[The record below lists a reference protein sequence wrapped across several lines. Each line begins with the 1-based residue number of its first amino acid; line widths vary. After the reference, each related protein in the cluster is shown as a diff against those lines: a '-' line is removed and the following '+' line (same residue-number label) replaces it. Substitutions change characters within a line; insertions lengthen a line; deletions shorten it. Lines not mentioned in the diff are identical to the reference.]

1 MPIKDDYVCKPA
13 TGVRFNGSKPS
24 YCGPSYPEPVF
35 SFNSALSPPTFAP
48 ESIMRVL
55 INSIDALPFS
65 ECGSIKHKLLVEE
78 LCTFV
83 EDIDSIHYDR
93 GGESLRSKL
102 MKLVDGFNHWAPK
115 PPMRSFKLKSII
127 GPPGVHAVIEAPS
140 DLSRPLV
147 FYYPLKGEI
156 SIEKAFF
163 TIGSAAYPVR
173 YESVWKAL
181 TDSKAE
187 DIWKLYKAAEQI
199 LVGEA
204 RESSKT
210 RPYICRK
217 EKLLLDLHHR
227 GLSLNVEPIWT
238 GFEEQFL
245 NTCTSLRSIQTT
257 IERSDEFLPE
267 SCYKF
272 DFENCGGWEAYRFC
286 RFMRQIVVP
295 IEQTVGIISGEKVA
309 IKPLLWDPHQNYD
322 SLRKKTTWGLY
333 PTYLEWDEN
342 TESFTGAI
350 KLASNF
356 PERTHV
362 DVRCDIYSRTS
373 ETLPGGVRFETILKS
388 FITLRVY
395 VPAYKAP
402 GATPTKRLDDSL
414 LPVDEYEKNSTLD
427 QIVQHKAYKFLQ
439 SSSHVPMKL
448 TVFGAQDEQTSV
460 LSEHGSSRIDHDK
473 QIPICPVIS
482 GGYGGTSPMFKQRKI
497 KHESEGILSLRWDPE
512 QWLSII
518 FRVEPEGG
526 VEWRSISNWEVMSE
540 KSESDLSESDDSVEK
555 DEESLENN
563 LEQIQYV
570 GYPVCARKL
579 KCRSGYQ
586 VYEDISA
593 IFNELPSVK
602 VQSIVT
608 NKPSSFGSAIFSAD
622 AEMKDRMLENENFFE
637 GHGYLGLGI
646 EKQRCI
652 QWRKLTLPKILRSL
666 RTFHDDIEDVITISV
681 HIGKKGGYNL
691 QEVKRIAKAII
702 IFGDLFDYTKIMR
715 DESEQPMSPDFGSS
729 RHNPYSQGFTTV
741 EQVDLIDKA
750 TSLSDVTKIMNP
762 EYHDVEEYRFNFSK
776 LKSQGTIVWT
786 HSISKTVIDGST
798 GLIAGMLSISTAAM
812 SLEDACFAEL
822 AKHEA
827 TWDNLSLLL
836 ENDKKG
842 IARLSL
848 NTDEN
853 NTPRAQN

>member
-1 MPIKDDYVCKPA
+1 
-13 TGVRFNGSKPS
+13 
-24 YCGPSYPEPVF
+24 
-35 SFNSALSPPTFAP
+35 
-48 ESIMRVL
+48 
-55 INSIDALPFS
+55 
-65 ECGSIKHKLLVEE
+65 
-78 LCTFV
+78 
-83 EDIDSIHYDR
+83 
-93 GGESLRSKL
+93 
-102 MKLVDGFNHWAPK
+102 
-115 PPMRSFKLKSII
+115 
-127 GPPGVHAVIEAPS
+127 
-140 DLSRPLV
+140 
-147 FYYPLKGEI
+147 
-156 SIEKAFF
+156 
-163 TIGSAAYPVR
+163 
-173 YESVWKAL
+173 
-181 TDSKAE
+181 
-187 DIWKLYKAAEQI
+187 
-199 LVGEA
+199 
-204 RESSKT
+204 
-210 RPYICRK
+210 
-217 EKLLLDLHHR
+217 
-227 GLSLNVEPIWT
+227 LNVEPVWT

-402 GATPTKRLDDSL
+402 RATPTKRLDDSL
-414 LPVDEYEKNSTLD
+414 LSVDEYEKNSTLD

-579 KCRSGYQ
+579 KC
-586 VYEDISA
+586 
-593 IFNELPSVK
+593 L
-602 VQSIVT
+602 
-608 NKPSSFGSAIFSAD
+608 
-622 AEMKDRMLENENFFE
+622 
-637 GHGYLGLGI
+637 
-646 EKQRCI
+646 
-652 QWRKLTLPKILRSL
+652 
-666 RTFHDDIEDVITISV
+666 
-681 HIGKKGGYNL
+681 
-691 QEVKRIAKAII
+691 
-702 IFGDLFDYTKIMR
+702 
-715 DESEQPMSPDFGSS
+715 
-729 RHNPYSQGFTTV
+729 
-741 EQVDLIDKA
+741 
-750 TSLSDVTKIMNP
+750 
-762 EYHDVEEYRFNFSK
+762 
-776 LKSQGTIVWT
+776 
-786 HSISKTVIDGST
+786 
-798 GLIAGMLSISTAAM
+798 
-812 SLEDACFAEL
+812 
-822 AKHEA
+822 
-827 TWDNLSLLL
+827 
-836 ENDKKG
+836 
-842 IARLSL
+842 
-848 NTDEN
+848 
-853 NTPRAQN
+853 